1 MDKNPSFRIDDD
13 NDEVRTASPDKPSTL
28 GNKMDE
34 EEYERPA
41 KPAKDKSKTIMLA
54 VICVLGLALVGG
66 GTYFLLTNKSRDEE
80 IARIQAEKEAAE
92 VAYQE
97 DLAKQDMSNLESE
110 FAGIESPR
118 QMIITD
124 SVKLRLTEKYD
135 AAKLEIENL
144 QRQLKDTKAK
154 SAKELQDLRNQI
166 ATLRGLLKHY
176 IEEINRLNA
185 ENEALRS
192 ENAEIKDANQR
203 LTNQVEQTSRE
214 NAHLTERMTLAEKL
228 NVTGVSLQAL
238 NGKGKNEKKV
248 KKAKKLAVTFT
259 IPQNNSTPVGEKTIW
274 LRITT
279 PEGQLLDGGGSFSF
293 EGGTLASTAHRTI
306 EYGGQEIGGVT
317 IYYDVRQALNP
328 GAYTVELFCDN
339 FRLKSTSFTLK

>member
-1 MDKNPSFRIDDD
+1 M
-13 NDEVRTASPDKPSTL
+13 
-28 GNKMDE
+28 
-34 EEYERPA
+34 
-41 KPAKDKSKTIMLA
+41 
-54 VICVLGLALVGG
+54 
-66 GTYFLLTNKSRDEE
+66 
-80 IARIQAEKEAAE
+80 
-92 VAYQE
+92 
-97 DLAKQDMSNLESE
+97 
-110 FAGIESPR
+110 
-118 QMIITD
+118 D
-124 SVKLRLTEKYD
+124 SVMESLQGAD
-135 AAKLEIENL
+135 ISSASAAL
-144 QRQLKDTKAK
+144 D
-154 SAKELQDLRNQI
+154 SI
-166 ATLRGLLKHY
+166 ASGAQTLSGG
-176 IEEINRLNA
+176 
-185 ENEALRS
+185 
-192 ENAEIKDANQR
+192 
-203 LTNQVEQTSRE
+203 
-214 NAHLTERMTLAEKL
+214 M
-228 NVTGVSLQAL
+228 QAL

>member
-124 SVKLRLTEKYD
+124 S
-135 AAKLEIENL
+135 
-144 QRQLKDTKAK
+144 QRNT
-154 SAKELQDLRNQI
+154 
-166 ATLRGLLKHY
+166 
-176 IEEINRLNA
+176 
-185 ENEALRS
+185 
-192 ENAEIKDANQR
+192 
-203 LTNQVEQTSRE
+203 
-214 NAHLTERMTLAEKL
+214 M
-228 NVTGVSLQAL
+228 
-238 NGKGKNEKKV
+238 
-248 KKAKKLAVTFT
+248 
-259 IPQNNSTPVGEKTIW
+259 PQNW
-274 LRITT
+274 R
-279 PEGQLLDGGGSFSF
+279 
-293 EGGTLASTAHRTI
+293 
-306 EYGGQEIGGVT
+306 
-317 IYYDVRQALNP
+317 
-328 GAYTVELFCDN
+328 
-339 FRLKSTSFTLK
+339 

>member
-1 MDKNPSFRIDDD
+1 MDNNTSFNID
-13 NDEVRTASPDKPSTL
+13 NDNDINTVRRASSDKPSTL
-28 GNKMDE
+28 NLHSE
-34 EEYERPA
+34 EPPQR
-41 KPAKDKSKTIMLA
+41 KRKKDTSKILM
-54 VICVLGLALVGG
+54 VVIICVLGLVLIGG
-66 GTYFLLTNKSRDEE
+66 AIYFINSNKEREE
-80 IARIQAEKEAAE
+80 EMARIQAEKEAAE

-97 DLAKQDMSNLESE
+97 DLAKQDMDNLENE
-110 FAGIESPR
+110 FSGIESPR
-118 QMIITD
+118 QMVITD
-124 SVKLRLTEKYD
+124 SVKMRLAEKYD

-144 QRQLKDTKAK
+144 QRQLKDTKNK

-166 ATLRGLLKHY
+166 ASLRALLKHY

-185 ENEALRS
+185 ENEALRT

-203 LTNQVEQTSRE
+203 LTSQVEQTSRE
-214 NAHLTERMTLAEKL
+214 NANLTERMTLAEKL

-238 NGKGKNEKKV
+238 NAKGKNEKKV
-248 KKAKKLAVTFT
+248 QKAKKLAVTFT

-293 EGGTLASTAHRTI
+293 EGSSLAASAHKTI
-306 EYGGQEIGGVT
+306 EYGGQEIGGIT

-339 FRLKSTSFTLK
+339 FRLKSASFTLK